1 MYLTHKKLK
10 FQRSLFI
17 FNKFMLSLLVIEH
30 DIMQYQIISHH
41 QKMPYNM
48 TKSNIVE
55 IILHKPQF
63 ETIKYY
69 DVLLMWAFMDIPQY
83 CMFKVIV
90 NFVLQ
95 TICEAGHKAQL
106 LNILQSIMEIR
117 FGYDND

>member
-1 MYLTHKKLK
+1 
-10 FQRSLFI
+10 
-17 FNKFMLSLLVIEH
+17 MLSLLVIEH
-30 DIMQYQIISHH
+30 DTMQYQIISHH
-41 QKMPYNM
+41 QKMQYNM

-95 TICEAGHKAQL
+95 TICEADHKAQL